1 MSLQKKLNI
10 DQAPLFLM
18 DGNAYIFR
26 GFYSNRLQ
34 RSDGFP
40 TNAIYVVT
48 RIILRI
54 LREQKPTHFVFFMDG
69 RGKNFRHELYPLY
82 KANRDATPE
91 ELVQQ
96 LEPVKRMTKHLG
108 LHLEVSAGCEADD
121 CIASLAKRYSKDRPV
136 VIIGSDKDLRQC
148 LGPNVWLWD
157 PASKEEKLLSADS
170 FTHDTGLKPNQWPD
184 VQALIGDSSDNIPGV
199 PGIGPKTAE
208 KIFADFSSLEDI
220 RDGIDRLPPKLF
232 QKLSP
237 HVEEMFLYRKL
248 TTLSTDECSH
258 VQEEDMRIKPI
269 KAQDFS
275 LFLQEFEL
283 TSLQRE
289 VESMVRAGLLNTTD
303 QPTLIQESKEDTQ
316 QESANTEAKS
326 KKAVKNQQQASLFGA
341 SQDAMM
347 QVPSLPSLPAKIN
360 TQDLPAIKNNLVTI
374 LPASFYAREEQ
385 GFVLG
390 INEQEWHVDVNDEL
404 INLLKDAEHIITPD
418 VKSLLRQNSIWYDI
432 PLERWFDLGLAAY
445 LQNPEERDYSWPRL
459 QAQWRTKA
467 PMQNS
472 SPSAIAH
479 NMWVNLTDILAKQS
493 LDKLYYELELPL
505 IHVLARM
512 EDVGIAVDFEAFK
525 LFLNDVQKELTAR
538 TEEVYAAT
546 GTTFNI
552 RSAQQLGEVLF
563 STLKLPTAGKTKG
576 GQLSTAQE
584 KLEKLAGNP
593 VVDAVLE
600 FRKLE
605 KLRSTYLE
613 PLPKLADEKGRI
625 HSNFNQLATATGRL
639 SSSNPNMQNIP
650 VRGDLGRRMRTC
662 FVPAPEHLLV
672 SADYSQIEL
681 RVLAHMSQDPV
692 LLDAFAKGKDIH
704 SSTAAIIYNLDLDA
718 VNADQRRN
726 AKTINFG
733 LIYGMGAQKLGQELG
748 ISTPKAKEFIENY
761 FKHLGK
767 LKEFYDQVE
776 EQTKALGYVTTLAGR
791 RRLIPDIHSKHSQKF
806 SLARRQAINTVI
818 QGSAADIIKIAM
830 LKVNA
835 DQTLHN
841 LQAKLA
847 LQVHDELLLEVPNKH
862 AEAAGTRMA
871 EIMSNIAP
879 NEQKL
884 DVPLLVEW
892 GVGLNWGLAH

>member
-1 MSLQKKLNI
+1 MSLQKKLNLNES
-10 DQAPLFLM
+10 PLFLM

-26 GFYSNRLQ
+26 GFYANRLQ

-40 TNAIYVVT
+40 TNALYVVT

-54 LREQKPTHFVFFMDG
+54 LREEKPSQFVFFMDG

-96 LEPVKRMTKHLG
+96 LEPIKRMTKHLG
-108 LHLEVSAGCEADD
+108 LHLEVSSGCEADD

-157 PASKEEKLLSADS
+157 PASKEEKLLSAES
-170 FTHDTGLKPNQWPD
+170 FTQDTGLKPSQWPD

-220 RDGIDRLPPKLF
+220 RDGLDRLPPKLL
-232 QKLSP
+232 QKISP
-237 HVEEMFLYRKL
+237 HVDEMFLYRKL
-248 TTLSTDECSH
+248 TTLSTDQCLNI
-258 VQEEDMRIKPI
+258 QEENLRIKPI
-269 KAQDFS
+269 VPQEIS
-275 LFLQEFEL
+275 SFLQEFEL
-283 TSLQRE
+283 TSLLRE
-289 VESMVRAGLLNTTD
+289 VESMLRAGLLLTSGQKNPEIEQTAQTHV
-303 QPTLIQESKEDTQ
+303 DTKI
-316 QESANTEAKS
+316 EEKPKKSAQTQ
-326 KKAVKNQQQASLFGA
+326 VQASLF
-341 SQDAMM
+341 DAN
-347 QVPSLPSLPAKIN
+347 QVPTSQGPALAQKISIDELPDMQGITVSLLPAF
-360 TQDLPAIKNNLVTI
+360 
-374 LPASFYAREEQ
+374 FYAREEQ

-390 INEQEWHVDVNDEL
+390 INNKEWHVDLNNEL
-404 INLLKDAEHIITPD
+404 ILQLKKAKNIITPD
-418 VKSLLRQNSIWYDI
+418 VKSLLRKNKIWHEIDI
-432 PLERWFDLGLAAY
+432 TQWFDLGLAAY
-445 LQNPEERDYSWPRL
+445 LQNPEERDYTWPRL
-459 QAQWRTKA
+459 QWQWISKLNIHGSTPTSTA
-467 PMQNS
+467 L
-472 SPSAIAH
+472 A
-479 NMWVNLTDILAKQS
+479 MWEDLTVILAEQN
-493 LDKLYYELELPL
+493 LAKLYYELEMPL
-505 IHVLARM
+505 IYVLAMM
-512 EDVGIAVDFEAFK
+512 EDVGIAVDPAAFK
-525 LFLNDVQKELTAR
+525 SFLNDVQKDLDAR

-546 GTTFNI
+546 GTRFNI

-563 STLKLPTAGKTKG
+563 TTLKLPTAGKTKG

-613 PLPKLADEKGRI
+613 PLPKLADATGRI

-639 SSSNPNMQNIP
+639 SSSNPNLQNIP

-662 FVPAPEHLLV
+662 FVAAPEHLLV

-692 LLDAFAKGKDIH
+692 LLDAFHKGLDIH
-704 SSTAAIIYNLDLDA
+704 TSTAAIIYGLSQDA

-733 LIYGMGAQKLGQELG
+733 LIYGMGAQKLAQELG
-748 ISTPKAKEFIENY
+748 ITTSEAKDFIANY

-767 LKEFYDQVE
+767 LKEFYEQIE
-776 EQTKALGYVTTLAGR
+776 EQTKELGYVTTIAGR
-791 RRLIPDIHSKHSQKF
+791 RRILPDIHSKHSLKF

-835 DQTLHN
+835 DDKLLELN
-841 LQAKLA
+841 AKLA
-847 LQVHDELLLEVPNKH
+847 LQVHDELLLETPIQH
-862 AEAAGTRMA
+862 AEIAGKRMA
-871 EIMSNIAP
+871 EIMTNIAP
-879 NEQKL
+879 NGQKL
-884 DVPLLVEW
+884 DVPLLVDW
-892 GVGLNWGLAH
+892 GVGSNWNLAH